1 MIPATADLT
10 IYQGATWT
18 QKVVWRTGATRTIV
32 NLAGYSARMQ
42 ARANAASATVL
53 VELTTANSRITL
65 GGVTGEITMTLSAA
79 ETAGLAAGEYVYD
92 LELVSGA
99 VVTRV
104 LQGKLTVSA
113 EVTR

>member
-1 MIPATADLT
+1 MIPATANLT
-10 IYQGATWT
+10 IYQGATWS
-18 QKVVWRTGATRTIV
+18 QKVMWRTGASRALV

-42 ARANAASATVL
+42 ARLSAENGTTVL
-53 VELTTANSRITL
+53 DMTTANGKIALAGAS
-65 GGVTGEITMTLSAA
+65 GEITLSLTAS
-79 ETAGLAAGEYVYD
+79 ETAAVPAGTYVYD

-104 LQGKLTVSA
+104 LQGELTVSA